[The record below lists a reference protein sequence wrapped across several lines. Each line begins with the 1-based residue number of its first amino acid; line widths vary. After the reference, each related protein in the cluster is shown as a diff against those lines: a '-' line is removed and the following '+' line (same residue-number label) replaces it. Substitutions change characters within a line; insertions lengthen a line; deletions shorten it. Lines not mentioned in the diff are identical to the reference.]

1 MHSIIYKENS
11 SSLGKHFSYILMLS
25 IIFDIST
32 YFYGDSSNMP
42 MIRGI
47 IIYGYVFFIINKF
60 LHYKQA
66 ALNLS
71 IILLLL
77 YWLILIPFS
86 SKPIVSLNFYSKAVF
101 PFIILFIVNN
111 SNSTIRDFKY
121 FFISFSFIILASILF
136 FFIVNLLGINNES
149 YVNSE
154 VTSYIYTGLSDGKL
168 YAQAVA
174 IILFPF
180 IWYSFTLTKKQKY
193 YIYILLFLVIV
204 FSIISVRRTTYMI
217 IILGTLLFYY
227 FSNRINLLFKVVPSL
242 ILILLLSSP
251 LWISYLKSR
260 IELRANVYNQD
271 YSFKEE
277 GRYMETIFVLKES
290 VIDADLKRF
299 FIGKE
304 LFNSS
309 GIYGDGVYGDRK
321 LHVDYINILFSS
333 GAIGV
338 ILYIILYIVLLKT
351 FLKKWKNNNMLP
363 KYLLLNLKGLFI
375 SMYITS
381 IFISFSG
388 QMYEMTFR
396 TMLFGT
402 MGIIISILNNSQ
414 SNKKIKPLKNNINK

>member
-1 MHSIIYKENS
+1 
-11 SSLGKHFSYILMLS
+11 MLS

-174 IILFPF
+174 ISIFPF
-180 IWYSFTLTKKQKY
+180 IWYNFKLSKRQK
-193 YIYILLFLVIV
+193 LVFFLVLISCLIY
-204 FSIISVRRTTYMI
+204 SIISVRRTTLI
-217 IILGTLLFYY
+217 IIFLSITQFYFFSKKINKILKIIPTVVIILFVSSY
-227 FSNRINLLFKVVPSL
+227 FWLP
-242 ILILLLSSP
+242 ILESRLKLRESRFSATYDIEEEARWKEIPFVIDEIFLSSDIK
-251 LWISYLKSR
+251 LML
-260 IELRANVYNQD
+260 
-271 YSFKEE
+271 F
-277 GRYMETIFVLKES
+277 
-290 VIDADLKRF
+290 
-299 FIGKE
+299 GKE
-304 LFNSS
+304 FLNSS
-309 GIYGDGVYGDRK
+309 GNYANGIFGDRR
-321 LHVDYINILFSS
+321 LHIDYMGILHGS
-333 GAIGV
+333 GLVG
-338 ILYIILYIVLLKT
+338 LFFYFIVYLSIYRWFNKMYKTNKTLTKSQLLD
-351 FLKKWKNNNMLP
+351 
-363 KYLLLNLKGLFI
+363 YKGLF
-375 SMYITS
+375 YALLFTS
-381 IFISFSG
+381 LFISLSG
-388 QMYEMTFR
+388 QMYEVTFR
-396 TMLFGT
+396 TMIFFVLG
-402 MGIIISILNNSQ
+402 ISISNLRNDYNS
-414 SNKKIKPLKNNINK
+414 IVI